1 MIVEPVALQD
11 FLAAVLSGASVL
23 LAGMAYAALFGFSRV
38 YRIPAL
44 MPVAYV
50 GYGMLVLAAAT
61 LANALHFS
69 GPWLVMTYVIL
80 VAYLLAPHAVWHLCG
95 AIHGSAADEPEGD
108 A

>member
-11 FLAAVLSGASVL
+11 FFTAVLSGASVL

-38 YRIPAL
+38 YRIPAI

-50 GYGMLVLAAAT
+50 GYAMLVLAAVT
-61 LANALHFS
+61 LANTLHFS
-69 GPWLVMTYVIL
+69 GPWLLMTYVIL
-80 VAYLLAPHAVWHLCG
+80 IAYLLAPHAVWHLCAG
-95 AIHGSAADEPEGD
+95 IHGSPVDEPEGD